1 MELHTNTHRTRVIT
15 TLVTALM
22 LNFKV
27 KVRGHEVRGQ
37 RSEVRD
43 HEVRGQEVGL
53 LPGVVKLLSMLDP
66 SQDST
71 ALSTDGSVLN
81 AL

>member
-27 KVRGHEVRGQ
+27 KVRGQRSEIM
-37 RSEVRD
+37 RSEVRRS
-43 HEVRGQEVGL
+43 VSY
-53 LPGVVKLLSMLDP
+53 PGW
-66 SQDST
+66 
-71 ALSTDGSVLN
+71 
-81 AL
+81 

>member
-27 KVRGHEVRGQ
+27 KVRGQRSEIM

-43 HEVRGQEVGL
+43 QRSEVMRSEVRGRSPTRGGEAAVH
-53 LPGVVKLLSMLDP
+53 V
-66 SQDST
+66 
-71 ALSTDGSVLN
+71 GSVPGLHG
-81 AL
+81 AVD

>member
-27 KVRGHEVRGQ
+27 KVRGQRSEIMRSEVRGQ
-37 RSEVRD
+37 RSVSY
-43 HEVRGQEVGL
+43 
-53 LPGVVKLLSMLDP
+53 PGW
-66 SQDST
+66 
-71 ALSTDGSVLN
+71 
-81 AL
+81 